1 MRVLRGHPSLW
12 VVTLGGWLAA
22 GALALGWF
30 WIPDSSA
37 AGVVWSGV
45 QFLAAAAWLLL
56 LPAATLHYLAGAQTG
71 GEISWREALARAAKQ
86 APRLLVWAALAAAL
100 AWYAGARA
108 PAWVAAPLTLGILL
122 PSLALVTL
130 PGPLR
135 ERGVRVAHA
144 MVPGIPAAL
153 AAWALW
159 SWRPAVTGL
168 GSEIA
173 SLLLRAGSA
182 YVIVAAGWLMAAA
195 RAAAPPAATRVESS

>member
-1 MRVLRGHPSLW
+1 MRVLRGRPSLW
-12 VVTLGGWLAA
+12 LVTLGGWLVA

-56 LPAATLHYLAGAQTG
+56 LPAATLYYLAGAQAG

-86 APRLLVWAALAAAL
+86 APRLLLWGALAAAL

-108 PAWVAAPLTLGILL
+108 PAWVAAPLTLGIVL

-135 ERGVRVAHA
+135 ERGVRFVQA
-144 MVPGIPAAL
+144 MVLGIPAAL

-168 GSEIA
+168 GWEIA
-173 SLLLRAGSA
+173 SLLLRAGLA
-182 YVIVAAGWLMAAA
+182 YVIAAAGWLMAAA
-195 RAAAPPAATRVESS
+195 RAAAPLAATRAESS